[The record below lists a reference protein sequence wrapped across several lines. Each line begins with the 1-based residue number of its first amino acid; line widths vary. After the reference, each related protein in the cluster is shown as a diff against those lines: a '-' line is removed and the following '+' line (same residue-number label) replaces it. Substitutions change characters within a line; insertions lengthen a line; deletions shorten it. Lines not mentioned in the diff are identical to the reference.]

1 MAIPDRLENK
11 AAIEAA
17 KAEILAA
24 IAQTDGKLDVGVTAK
39 AVKNIQRG
47 SFGLYVYSEE
57 TETEAI
63 TLGGFTNPEKMIV
76 LLNGSCKYKS
86 GSGSDYFHVSAYV
99 KSLSATELVV
109 CISDFIPGWE
119 ERADGYFSYQV
130 IEFF

>member
-39 AVKNIQRG
+39 VVKNIQKG
-47 SFGLYVYSEE
+47 SFWLYVYSEE

-86 GSGSDYFHVSAYV
+86 GGGYDYFHVSAYV